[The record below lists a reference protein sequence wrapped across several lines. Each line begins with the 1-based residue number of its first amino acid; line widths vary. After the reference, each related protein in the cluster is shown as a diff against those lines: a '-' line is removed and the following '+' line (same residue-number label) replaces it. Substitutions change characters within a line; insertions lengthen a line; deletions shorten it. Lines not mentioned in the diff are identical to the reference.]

1 MKRFAKHSHDL
12 RDLHISFSVYRSSIT
27 PLSCEITKKKVMQF
41 TQSLIFLKPLVLDAF
56 MSLDFP
62 LKELVKWK
70 PLLGDQTNNSNF
82 KLNETKV

>member
-1 MKRFAKHSHDL
+1 
-12 RDLHISFSVYRSSIT
+12 
-27 PLSCEITKKKVMQF
+27 MQF